1 MSPTKANLF
10 RGLALGSFAVWVL
23 SCAAAEPNAPPSA
36 DQVQAWVKQLGAED
50 FQKREEARAALSKA
64 GAAALPA
71 LNAAKNAQDPEVR
84 NAVALLIA
92 QLQWRN
98 LRKDISYLSL
108 FPATSVFAMQV
119 KNVGGAVERSRQ
131 TALGKLLDG
140 PEFKPLMDL
149 ATNRMKQQGG
159 AGLEI
164 VLKWLKRFNGQVG
177 GAVWSFDPNNPQ
189 LWRMGVI
196 AELTGDAPDKLYEE
210 FLGETKLFQGGT
222 PALANG
228 LTVLKGPNDMGAVA
242 LAGRH
247 VILAPNMASLEE
259 LAGGL
264 LEPVPDN
271 FLASPGFAK
280 VKAKL
285 PADPELTVIFNFQAY
300 LRMLGNLAGPQ
311 MAQVMKDMGYDALEQ
326 IAMATTIAG
335 DRFEDRVVVSV
346 SDKPSKLL
354 KLMTMGMGPTPLKEA
369 LAVAPAEAVLAGTS
383 YLDGAVAYE
392 FLLGYIKDLLQ
403 MQKQMGMPVPDVDQV
418 LGQFEQ
424 LSGLKVAELSG
435 AAKGDLVYWVKLAP
449 ELAPPEIG
457 FSLGCADEAKAKML
471 AETLP
476 KLVDLGAVQLQQRP
490 RRRRPG
496 GAPKAEEKG
505 AEEKKAEEKK
515 AEEAPPAPPPA
526 LPPTM
531 TKAERNG
538 RAIFTESEE
547 SPLVKIP
554 GRAAVP
560 YRLSWAA
567 YGARVI
573 VATSPAAV
581 EARMAALDAKL
592 PGFDPARVLPQ
603 TAETATAKTLFALDV
618 GALLNY
624 GAKYAL
630 PILLANLEKDPELQG
645 VVKGLYEKEGLFKN
659 LPALAGTSWPLK
671 DGVQTS
677 AIWGPSPYLAT
688 ALGGGVA
695 AGYLIARQAGA
706 LRGPVA
712 PPKAPAGV
720 QF

>member
-1 MSPTKANLF
+1 MSLTKANLF

-23 SCAAAEPNAPPSA
+23 SCAALRAAEPNAPPSA
-36 DQVQAWVKQLGAED
+36 DQVQAWVKQLSAED

-98 LRKDISYLSL
+98 LRKDVQYLSL
-108 FPATSVFAMQV
+108 FPSNSLAALQV
-119 KNVGGAVERSRQ
+119 KSLAGSLERSRQ
-131 TALGKLLDG
+131 TALGKLLEG

-149 ATNRMKQQGG
+149 AANRMKQQGG

-177 GAVWSFDPNNPQ
+177 AAVWSFDPNNPQ

-196 AELTGDAPDKLYEE
+196 AELTGDAPDKLYDE
-210 FLGETKLFQGGT
+210 FLGETKLFQGGA

-228 LTVLKGPNDMGAVA
+228 LTVLKGPNDLGAVT

-247 VILAPNMASLEE
+247 VIFAPNMASLEE
-259 LAGGL
+259 LASGL
-264 LEPVPDN
+264 LEPTPDN
-271 FLASPGFAK
+271 LLAAPAFAK
-280 VKAKL
+280 LKAKL
-285 PADPELTVIFNFQAY
+285 PADAELTFLFNFQAY
-300 LRMLGNLAGPQ
+300 LRMLGNIAGPQ
-311 MAQVMKDMGYDALEQ
+311 IGQVMKDMGYDALEQ
-326 IAMATTIAG
+326 IAMTTTVAG
-335 DRFEDRVVVSV
+335 DRFEDRFVVSV
-346 SDKPSKLL
+346 SDKPSKFL
-354 KLMTMGMGPTPLKEA
+354 KLISMGMGPTPLKEA

-392 FLLGYIKDLLQ
+392 FLLGYIKDILQ
-403 MQKQMGMPVPDVDQV
+403 MQRQMGMPVPDPEQV

-424 LSGLKVAELSG
+424 LAGLKVAELSG
-435 AAKGDLVYWVKLAP
+435 AVKGDLVYWVKLAP
-449 ELAPPEIG
+449 DLAPPEIG
-457 FSLGCADEAKAKML
+457 FSLGCADEVKAKML

-476 KLVDLGAVQLQQRP
+476 KLLDLGAVTLQQRAAGRP
-490 RRRRPG
+490 RP
-496 GAPKAEEKG
+496 GAPKKAGE
-505 AEEKKAEEKK
+505 EEKKAE
-515 AEEAPPAPPPA
+515 AEPPAPLPA
-526 LPPTM
+526 LPPAT

-547 SPLVKIP
+547 GPLVKVP

-567 YGARVI
+567 YGARLI

-581 EARMAALDAKL
+581 EARLAALDAKL

-603 TAETATAKTLFALDV
+603 TPETATAKTLFALDV
-618 GALLNY
+618 AALLDY

-645 VVKGLYEKEGLFKN
+645 VVKGLYEKQGLFKTV
-659 LPALAGTSWPLK
+659 PPLAGTAWPLK
-671 DGVQTS
+671 EGIQTS
-677 AIWGPSPYLAT
+677 VIWGPSPYIATVVGVGAT
-688 ALGGGVA
+688 AATLF
-695 AGYLIARQAGA
+695 ARQAMGR
-706 LRGPVA
+706 RGPVA